1 MSFEECFE
9 EAKNEETAAECIHCL
24 KRYGEQV
31 IYSDDLG
38 RLMLGRELYDHRFD
52 EEMKK
57 ITEYLGIKNRS
68 DYEMMDKVYN
78 LTMY

>member
-38 RLMLGRELYDHRFD
+38 RLMLGRELYDHRF
-52 EEMKK
+52 EEDMKK
-57 ITEYLGIKNRS
+57 ITAYLGIKNRS
-68 DYEMMDKVYN
+68 DYELMDKVYN